1 MSYDNLAEI
10 NATSSDDSQQE
21 QAPESYIGELRPK
34 RSPLVQRAESVVQ
47 LAELAVQRAD
57 GREPA
62 VALETDS
69 SAAHRL
75 VRALVHAGV
84 ETFFG
89 IPGGPVS
96 PVFDAIL
103 GTPGA
108 RLIESR
114 HETSAAFAA
123 ADYYRASGRVPAVVV
138 TAGPGATNV
147 VTGIVSAHLERIPML
162 LICGDVAWAAG
173 GGRLLQDS
181 GPEGIAVEK
190 LLANVTRA
198 TVRVA
203 QAKTAMAQ
211 GLAALGAAKNPA
223 NPGPALLVLPIQF
236 GRAAA
241 PLSVVEAPACDFAPR
256 APGHVVEQTA
266 HWLANA
272 ERPLLVIGAGCRV
285 HADTLRRLVDA
296 FGIPFVTTPQAKGI
310 VSELHPRSLRH
321 GGLAASLW
329 ARQYT
334 ASGVDV
340 ALVLGSDLDDCAIGP
355 TRYVGD
361 GGRLVHVDLNAAVF
375 GRNLPT
381 ELGVVADVG
390 AFAQDLQAFIA
401 REGLSHAATRATL
414 RELRKRSP
422 FEHEDFASDDRAR
435 ITPQRALADLQ
446 AASPADTAFITDIG
460 EHMLFALHYLT
471 ARSPDSFTI
480 HLGLGSMGS
489 GISGAIGLALARPER
504 PVVCIC
510 GDGGMQMVGMEAL
523 VALKYRLPIVFA
535 VFNDARYNMVYHGYR
550 QVFGRQAE
558 WESPWT
564 DFAAWARSMG
574 MVGLRVNH
582 PGEISGAQLARL
594 RELGV
599 PVVLDVRIDRDQRLT
614 GGGRNEALRHMSM
627 LSETGG

>member
-1 MSYDNLAEI
+1 MPYENLAEI
-10 NATSSDDSQQE
+10 EVDSTDDGLE
-21 QAPESYIGELRPK
+21 TERAPESYIGELRPK
-34 RSPLVQRAESVVQ
+34 RSSVV
-47 LAELAVQRAD
+47 RH
-57 GREPA
+57 REEAPA
-62 VALETDS
+62 RIVALEPETP
-69 SAAHRL
+69 AAHRL
-75 VRALVHAGV
+75 VRALVDAGV

-103 GTPGA
+103 NTPGA

-162 LICGDVAWAAG
+162 LICGDVAWAAA

-190 LLANVTRA
+190 MLANVTRA

-203 QAKTAMAQ
+203 QARTAVAQ

-236 GRAAA
+236 GRASA
-241 PLSVVEAPACDFAPR
+241 PLSVVEAPACDFTPR
-256 APGHVVEQTA
+256 APRRVVEQA
-266 HWLANA
+266 ARWLASA
-272 ERPLLVIGAGCRV
+272 RRPLLVIGGGCRP
-285 HADTLRRLVDA
+285 HAQAIRRLVDA

-329 ARQYT
+329 AREYT
-334 ASGVDV
+334 AAGVDC
-340 ALVLGSDLDDCAIGP
+340 ALVLGTDLDDCAIGP
-355 TRYVGD
+355 TRYIAD

-390 AFAQDLQAFIA
+390 AFAADLQEFVLS
-401 REGLSHAATRATL
+401 EGLQHAASHSVL
-414 RELRKRSP
+414 RELRQKSP
-422 FEHEDFASDDRAR
+422 FEQQAFESDAAPR
-435 ITPQRALADLQ
+435 ISPQRALADLQ
-446 AASPADTAFITDIG
+446 SASAIDTAFITDIG

-489 GISGAIGLALARPER
+489 GISGAIGLALARPDR
-504 PVVCIC
+504 PVVCVC

-550 QVFGRQAE
+550 QVFGREAE
-558 WESPWT
+558 WEAPWT

-574 MVGLRVNH
+574 MAGLRVNH
-582 PGEISGAQLARL
+582 PGDISSERLERL
-594 RELGV
+594 RSLRV
-599 PVVLDVRIDRDQRLT
+599 PIVLDVRIDRDVRLT

-627 LSETGG
+627 LSEGGH